1 MNRSAR
7 LLASTFSSL
16 ITLSA
21 LGCATAAEAKGPAK
35 VTPAPGTAVLQVDLT
50 EAPRRLVHATLRL
63 PARPGPMALAY
74 PQWLPG
80 EHGPTGAI
88 ADLVSLQI
96 HAGGQLLQWRRDD
109 EEMFRFNVVVP
120 PGATELQLAYD
131 FVSPPFTEQGF
142 SSGAS
147 MTQRLALLSWNQVVL
162 YPDGVPAAAL
172 QYQASVQLPP
182 GWRYATS
189 LETEG
194 RDGDVVRFRPVSL
207 ETLIDSPVL
216 AARHLL
222 EVPLGEN
229 HGAKVS
235 AALAAE
241 TEVELRLPPALRA
254 SLEKLVAEQAA
265 LFGARHFD
273 RYVFLVTLSD
283 SVAHFGLEHHQSN
296 DSRMPGRTLL
306 DKDLMMQEFGELLS
320 HESFHS
326 WNGKYRRP
334 AGLATGDYM
343 TPMKGELLWVY
354 EGLTNYYGDVL
365 AARSGFWDL
374 QTARDYFATIV
385 DQMQAQ
391 RGRTW
396 RPLEDTGVAAQVL
409 YPSREDWRSL
419 RRSTDFYREG
429 DLLWLDV
436 DTLLREKSRGAR
448 SLDDFCQRFHG
459 GESGGPK
466 VVPYGIDEVV
476 KVLNDLV
483 PSDWRGLLLGRTQK
497 IAEDAPQAGLN
508 RSGWKLGYGD
518 VPSPYW
524 KAHEKADKV
533 LDLRPSLGLL
543 VDEKSMVVDVIPGR
557 PADRAGVG
565 PAMKLIAVNGRRFTS
580 DRLLAAVEASAADK
594 APIDLLVENADS
606 YTVLSLDY
614 HGGPRYPR
622 LERLDGVPDLLS
634 EILGG
639 RTAK

>member
-1 MNRSAR
+1 MNHPRQ
-7 LLASTFSSL
+7 LASLLVCL

-63 PARPGPMALAY
+63 PARPGPLALAY

-109 EEMFRFNVVVP
+109 EEMFRINVVVP
-120 PGATELQLAYD
+120 PGATELQLSYD
-131 FVSPPFTEQGF
+131 FVSPPATEQGF

-147 MTQRLALLSWNQVVL
+147 MTQHLAMLSWNQVVL

-172 QYQASVQLPP
+172 HYQASVQLPP
-182 GWRYATS
+182 GWRFATS
-189 LETEG
+189 LETAG
-194 RDGDVVRFRPVSL
+194 RDGDLVRFQPVSL

-222 EVPLGEN
+222 EVALGES

-254 SLEKLVAEQAA
+254 SFEKLVAEEAA

-306 DKDLMMQEFGELLS
+306 DPDLTMQAFGGLLS

-334 AGLATGDYM
+334 AGIVTPDYM

-365 AARSGFWDL
+365 AARAGFRDP
-374 QTARDYFATIV
+374 QTARDYLAYIT
-385 DQMQAQ
+385 DQVQGQ

-409 YPSREDWRSL
+409 YPARNDWHSL
-419 RRSTDFYREG
+419 RRGTDFYSES
-429 DLLWLDV
+429 DLVWLDV
-436 DTLLREKSRGAR
+436 DTLLREKSGGSR
-448 SLDDFCQRFHG
+448 SLDDFCRKFHG
-459 GESGGPK
+459 GESSGPK
-466 VVPYGIDEVV
+466 VVPYGLDDVV
-476 KVLNDLV
+476 KALNDLV
-483 PSDWRGLLLGRTQK
+483 PFDWRGLLLGRVQK
-497 IAEDAPQAGLN
+497 LAEDAPVAGLN
-508 RSGWKLGYGD
+508 RAGWKLGYSD
-518 VPSPYW
+518 QPSAYW
-524 KAHEKADKV
+524 KAHEKVDKV
-533 LDLRPSLGLL
+533 LDLRPSLGLSI
-543 VDEKSMVVDVIPGR
+543 DEKSLVVDVIPGR

-565 PAMKLIAVNGRRFTS
+565 PAMKVIAVNGRKFTN

-594 APIDLLVENADS
+594 APIDLLVENAES

-622 LERLDGVPDLLS
+622 LERLDGTADLLS
-634 EILGG
+634 EILRG
-639 RTAK
+639 RAAK